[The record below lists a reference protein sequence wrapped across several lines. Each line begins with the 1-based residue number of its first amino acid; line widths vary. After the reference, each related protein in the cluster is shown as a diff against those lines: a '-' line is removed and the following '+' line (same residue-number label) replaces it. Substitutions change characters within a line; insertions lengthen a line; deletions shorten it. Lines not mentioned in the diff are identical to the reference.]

1 MPKAIVLV
9 FTNCAD
15 LAREAEFNEW
25 YNGTHVPDIL
35 QAEGFE
41 AATRYQLL
49 GEPGPG
55 QGKFLA
61 VYEVEADD
69 LGKAFAGVQKR
80 LAEVTAQGRMIDVVR
95 VVGFT
100 PCLQI
105 SQRQTT

>member
-1 MPKAIVLV
+1 MAKAIVLV
-9 FTNCAD
+9 YTNCAD
-15 LAREAEFNEW
+15 PAREAEFNEW
-25 YNGTHVPDIL
+25 YNNTHVPDML
-35 QAEGFE
+35 QAEGFV

-61 VYEVEADD
+61 VYEVEAEE

-80 LAEVTAQGRMIDVVR
+80 LAEVTAQGRIIDAVR
-95 VVGFT
+95 IVGFT

-105 SQRQTT
+105 SPRQTG

>member
-15 LAREAEFNEW
+15 PAREAEFNEW
-25 YNGTHVPDIL
+25 YNKTHVPDIL
-35 QAEGFE
+35 QAEGFV

-49 GEPGPG
+49 AEPGPG

-61 VYEVEADD
+61 VYDVEADD

-105 SQRQTT
+105 SPRQTG

>member
-1 MPKAIVLV
+1 MAKAIVLV

-15 LAREAEFNEW
+15 PAREAEFNQW
-25 YNGTHVPDIL
+25 YNETHIPDML
-35 QAEGFE
+35 QAEGFV
-41 AATRYQLL
+41 AATRYQVL

-61 VYEVEADD
+61 VYEVEADE

-80 LAEVTAQGRMIDVVR
+80 LAEVTAQGRVIDVVR

-105 SQRQTT
+105 SPRQTA

>member
-1 MPKAIVLV
+1 MAKAIVLV

-15 LAREAEFNEW
+15 PARESEFNEW
-25 YNGTHVPDIL
+25 YNNTHIPDIL
-35 QAEGFE
+35 QAEGFV

-61 VYEVEADD
+61 VYEVEADE

-80 LAEVTAQGRMIDVVR
+80 LAEVTAQGRVIDAVR
-95 VVGFT
+95 IVGFT

-105 SQRQTT
+105 SPRRTG

>member
-9 FTNCAD
+9 FTDCAD
-15 LAREAEFNEW
+15 PAREAEFNEW
-25 YNGTHVPDIL
+25 YNSTHIPDIL
-35 QAEGFE
+35 QAEGFV
-41 AATRYQLL
+41 AATRYQVL
-49 GEPGPG
+49 GNPGPG

-69 LGKAFAGVQKR
+69 LAKAFAGVQKR
-80 LAEVTAQGRMIDVVR
+80 LAEVTAQGRIIDVLR

-105 SQRQTT
+105 SPRQTA

>member
-1 MPKAIVLV
+1 MAKAIVLV
-9 FTNCAD
+9 YTNCAD
-15 LAREAEFNEW
+15 PAREAEFNEW
-25 YNGTHVPDIL
+25 YNNTHVPDML
-35 QAEGFE
+35 QAEGFV

-61 VYEVEADD
+61 VYEVEAEE

-80 LAEVTAQGRMIDVVR
+80 LADVTAQGRIIDAVR
-95 VVGFT
+95 IVGFT

-105 SQRQTT
+105 SPRQTG

>member
-9 FTNCAD
+9 FTNCSD
-15 LAREAEFNEW
+15 PAREAEFDEW
-25 YNGTHVPDIL
+25 YNNTHVPDIL
-35 QAEGFE
+35 EAEGFV

-69 LGKAFAGVQKR
+69 LPTAFAGVQKR
-80 LAEVTAQGRMIDVVR
+80 LAEVAAQGRIIDVLR

-105 SQRQTT
+105 SERQTA

>member
-9 FTNCAD
+9 YTNCAD
-15 LAREAEFNEW
+15 PAREAEFNEW
-25 YNGTHVPDIL
+25 YNNTHVPDIL
-35 QAEGFE
+35 QAEGFVGS
-41 AATRYQLL
+41 TRYQLL

-69 LGKAFAGVQKR
+69 LPTAFAGVQKR
-80 LAEVTAQGRMIDVVR
+80 LAEVTAQGRIIDTVR
-95 VVGFT
+95 IVSFV

-105 SQRQTT
+105 GQRQTA

>member
-1 MPKAIVLV
+1 MAKAIVLV

-15 LAREAEFNEW
+15 PAREAEFNEW
-25 YNGTHVPDIL
+25 YNNTHVPDIL
-35 QAEGFE
+35 QAEGFV
-41 AATRYQLL
+41 ASTRYQLL

-61 VYEVEADD
+61 IYEVEADE
-69 LGKAFAGVQKR
+69 LPATFAGVQKR
-80 LAEVTAQGRMIDVVR
+80 LAEVTAQGRIIDVLR

-105 SQRQTT
+105 GPRQTA

>member
-9 FTNCAD
+9 FTDCAD
-15 LAREAEFNEW
+15 PAREAEFNEW
-25 YNGTHVPDIL
+25 YNSTHIPDIL
-35 QAEGFE
+35 QAEGFV
-41 AATRYQLL
+41 AATRFQVL
-49 GEPGPG
+49 GNPGPG

-61 VYEVEADD
+61 VYEVEADE

-80 LAEVTAQGRMIDVVR
+80 LAGGAGHGPLLDGPR

-105 SQRQTT
+105 SPRQTA